1 MKLKNILLL
10 ILCSLS
16 FVCVCSSCDSDNDDD
31 PVYYK
36 RIVISAD
43 SNEPISV
50 GGIASQGDKIYFR
63 TYYEHEFES
72 RYGYGSGMIE
82 IWCED
87 PSTTIRVKIYL
98 NGNKKKDVKGQKY
111 LNVRV

>member
-43 SNEPISV
+43 SNEPICISSF
-50 GGIASQGDKIYFR
+50 GPQGTNIYIRNNF
-63 TYYEHEFES
+63 EKKFES
-72 RYGYGSGMIE
+72 VAGYGYGSFQ
-82 IWCED
+82 IWCDD
-87 PSTTIRVKIYL
+87 PSTTIRVKVYV
-98 NGNKKKDVKGQKY
+98 NGKKKNDVKGQKY
-111 LNVRV
+111 LKVTI